1 MTFQIK
7 SFNPTHTCTRAYR
20 NSACTSSWISKKYVE
35 KFRYDIH
42 CPTTGLQQ
50 EIKDKWHV
58 DVGGMQVYGA
68 RKKAEKIIDGDDAEQ
83 YNRIWDYCEALKA
96 TNVGTITLNKNRE
109 KCSYTS

>member
-7 SFNPTHTCTRAYR
+7 SFNPPHTCTRAYR

-50 EIKDKWHV
+50 DIKDKWHV
-58 DVGGMQVYGA
+58 DVGRMQVYRA
-68 RKKAEKIIDGDDAEQ
+68 RKKAEKIIDGDAAEQ
-83 YNRIWDYCEALKA
+83 YNRIWEYCETLKA

-109 KCSYTS
+109 KCSYTP